1 MRQSNKKILI
11 LFGLICNFMIFP
23 AYALEDEPITVEPV
37 PAFFSADLLPG
48 QNYTWS
54 VQEWYKMEDWLNP
67 YTNYV
72 PKSGDNWTMTII
84 GNLSEIN
91 LTITELDFFG
101 IHYEPFT
108 FPKLSD
114 YLEFNISGHS
124 FNEVFGNA
132 DLEEY
137 NWLMLSKLF
146 LIPQTVED
154 DDGNTEDF
162 SSFCYATLENLDVE
176 VEVNTS
182 QGGLSIRGS
191 ISGEYDAEY
200 NITFDGSLGVQNSF
214 TYKKKSI
221 ETGLTTGIIDL
232 IIETSEFDANNSD
245 DENGDSDKVDSP
257 YEIPGYPNLIGWSFV
272 TVIILVIVKRK
283 KKIIN
288 I

>member
-1 MRQSNKKILI
+1 MSISKKNILI

-23 AYALEDEPITVEPV
+23 TYVLGDEPIVVEPT
-37 PAFFSADLLPG
+37 PAFFSQDLLPG
-48 QNYTWS
+48 QNYTWI

-72 PKSGDNWTMTII
+72 PKSGDNWTMTIKENI
-84 GNLSEIN
+84 SEIN
-91 LTITELDFFG
+91 LTITALDFFG
-101 IHYEPFT
+101 IHYDPFT

-146 LIPQTVED
+146 LIPQTIED
-154 DDGNTEDF
+154 GDGNTENF
-162 SSFCYATLENLDVE
+162 SLFCFATLENLEVD

-182 QGGLSIRGS
+182 QGELSIRGS

-200 NITFDGSLGVQNSF
+200 NITFDGSIGVQNSF
-214 TYKKKSI
+214 SYKKKSAV
-221 ETGLTTGIIDL
+221 TGLPTGIIDL

-257 YEIPGYPNLIGWSFV
+257 YEISGYPNLIGWSFV
-272 TVIILVIVKRK
+272 TVIILVTVKRK
-283 KKIIN
+283 KKKIN